1 MTKIM
6 KEYKVEEVT
15 SAVQDKVRSQYLT
28 SELPQLR
35 SELEKA
41 IRTI

>member
-6 KEYKVEEVT
+6 QEYKVDEVT
-15 SAVQDKVRSQYLT
+15 SMVQDKVRSQYLINP
-28 SELPQLR
+28 LPELR
-35 SELEKA
+35 SDLEKA